1 MIIKEKKNM
10 IILLLPY
17 LLFICFN
24 RLSNSFTPLK
34 TINQKWCS
42 NFFSRSKLNMGC
54 DYYIDKKLQI
64 YYHNE
69 TIFSYIILQRDKGY
83 YYFTPLLDEDEDGY
97 EIEMGQYIKEALEP
111 RMKPILIYENNT
123 FQKSSFERKYT
134 QMIEHDLHLSNK
146 TWTDINKILKIENRY
161 ER

>member
-1 MIIKEKKNM
+1 
-10 IILLLPY
+10 
-17 LLFICFN
+17 
-24 RLSNSFTPLK
+24 
-34 TINQKWCS
+34 
-42 NFFSRSKLNMGC
+42 MGC
-54 DYYIDKKLQI
+54 DYYIEKELQI

-69 TIFSYIILQRDKGY
+69 TIFSYIILQRDQGY
-83 YYFTPLLDEDEDGY
+83 YWFSSALDEDEDGY
-97 EIEMGQYIKEALEP
+97 EREFAEYMKQELEP

-134 QMIEHDLHLSNK
+134 QMIEHDLHLSKK